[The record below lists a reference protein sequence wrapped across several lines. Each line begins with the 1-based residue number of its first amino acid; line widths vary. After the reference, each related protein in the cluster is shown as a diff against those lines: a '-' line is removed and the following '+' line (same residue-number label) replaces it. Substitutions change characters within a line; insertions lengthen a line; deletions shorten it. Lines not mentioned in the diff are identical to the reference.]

1 MLDAQKENL
10 PNVRPSARK
19 SKVALPIFDVQKTK
33 NKKSS
38 GSQNKK
44 TLADTMGE
52 RKREAYNHLTTPC
65 FLAKVSRNC
74 SATK

>member
-19 SKVALPIFDVQKTK
+19 SKVAMPILDVQKIK

-38 GSQNKK
+38 GSQNKT
-44 TLADTMGE
+44 TLADTTGK
-52 RKREAYNHLTTPC
+52 RKREAYNHLTTHF
-65 FLAKVSRNC
+65 FLARVSRNC